1 MSIIKKIII
10 NSILWVAIFCLS
22 FLYSPLLYSFC
33 ANEFI
38 VQTFTF
44 TCVLTLAFYTVRSLF
59 LLAKK
64 ERNLIRVVKSLGF
77 IILFIVVSYST
88 QSLKNLIVSD
98 DFFSINLGYRS
109 GFTLFYRGIIG
120 WLSVAFITQKIC
132 KIKQLD
138 SKRYFRMGSMSIL
151 FLCAIPKFIDDEPIE
166 NDWTADELFSNDNVL
181 KSYDQLSKFMETAD
195 GGSSELTLKDTEG
208 ICEVYQ
214 KESVLND
221 KEQIEGVWN
230 SNKNFI
236 EEFEKLDS
244 FEGITAYK
252 KGMRLLDQ
260 PYLKLSQLRELFYLY
275 GCKSRLSAEEGNIEN
290 AIETFSKAY
299 SISRKGLKH
308 SSSFIN
314 SMIWTATS
322 SINLDAAV
330 KLTKTNSFNSASA
343 KQLLTVMTEM
353 SEDYSLKNALK
364 MEYIGFKQ
372 IVNNPEFKD
381 DSWKKLVGSFLFYKK
396 NKTLKK
402 FKNFY
407 VNIIDEMSKAPFTS
421 HKTELNSLY
430 QNTFEPTN
438 VVGETL
444 LEIAT
449 PAFSQNN
456 ATLIKLRIKNE
467 ILRLRLSE
475 KAILGTDDFI
485 DLYTSKPF
493 MKGEDG
499 IYRSL
504 GADGKAFTKDDITLE
519 SK

>member
-1 MSIIKKIII
+1 VSIIKKIII

-77 IILFIVVSYST
+77 IILFTVVSYST

-120 WLSVAFITQKIC
+120 WLTVAFITQKIC

-138 SKRYFRMGSMSIL
+138 SKRYFRMGLMSIL

-195 GGSSELTLKDTEG
+195 GGGSELTLKDTEG

-221 KEQIEGVWN
+221 KEQIEGLWN

-236 EEFEKLDS
+236 EEFEKLDN
-244 FEGITAYK
+244 FDGITAYK
-252 KGMRLLDQ
+252 KGMLLLDQ
-260 PYLKLSQLRELFYLY
+260 PYLKLSQLRELFFLY
-275 GCKSRLSAEEGNIEN
+275 GCKARLSAEEGNVEK

-299 SISRKGLKH
+299 SISLKGLKY

-314 SMIWTATS
+314 AMIWTATS
-322 SINLDAAV
+322 SISIETAA
-330 KLTKTNSFNSASA
+330 KLAKTNDFSDLHAQ
-343 KQLLTVMTEM
+343 QLLTVMTRM
-353 SEDYSLKNALK
+353 NEDYSLSNALK
-364 MEYIGFKQ
+364 MEYI
-372 IVNNPEFKD
+372 
-381 DSWKKLVGSFLFYKK
+381 S
-396 NKTLKK
+396 LKK
-402 FKNFY
+402 VSIHYNSDLNSNPIRKFCFFKINRTLRLLRHY
-407 VNIIDEMSKAPFTS
+407 YGIMLE
-421 HKTELNSLY
+421 ELNSPPFTTDKMEQQLY
-430 QNTFEPTN
+430 KQHECIDPTN
-438 VVGETL
+438 IWGWIICH
-444 LEIAT
+444 IAI
-449 PAFSQNN
+449 PSISSSNKSVIHMK
-456 ATLIKLRIKNE
+456 IKSE
-467 ILRLRLSE
+467 ILRLRLRE
-475 KAILGTDDFI
+475 KANLGTDDFI
-485 DLYTSKPF
+485 DLYTNKPF

-519 SK
+519 SR